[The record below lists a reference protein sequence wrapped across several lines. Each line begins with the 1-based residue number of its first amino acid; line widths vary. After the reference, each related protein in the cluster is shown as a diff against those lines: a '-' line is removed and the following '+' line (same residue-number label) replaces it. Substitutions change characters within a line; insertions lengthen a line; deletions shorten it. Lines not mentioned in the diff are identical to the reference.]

1 MVLFPPVFWSAPVLG
16 RRRILCTLSAKS
28 REQAEDFLTPYRS
41 ARCVGAQ
48 VAASRRRAP
57 LGVELINAEVNC
69 STDIVPATSWPLPQA
84 RLAVDLGGPNFRGL
98 FENDL
103 PGAVSSQ
110 ADAGAP
116 VVVGKSVAVER
127 AGALQVVDNN
137 RGGVAEQIDL
147 NLRPL
152 GVVKF
157 VAGREDHS
165 HDYAAAGDLAV
176 RPDVNVFGGHQPVHG
191 GAVVFK
197 PRRIPG
203 FSELVDFFTQRRF
216 VHGGSSAYR
225 MGCYSRRCD
234 LGFYFASD
242 DISVG
247 CLTDHLSREEDKP
260 QSHTRCRNR
269 EFVHRVPL
277 KAKQRILPEEIYN
290 RPRSIVAE
298 RRNYV

>member
-1 MVLFPPVFWSAPVLG
+1 MVLFLQFFWSAPVLG
-16 RRRILCTLSAKS
+16 GRRILCTSNAKS
-28 REQAEDFLTPYRS
+28 CEQAEDFLTPYS
-41 ARCVGAQ
+41 SDRCVGLPVSAW
-48 VAASRRRAP
+48 RRRAP
-57 LGVELINAEVNC
+57 LGVDLINPEMNY

-98 FENDL
+98 FEDDL
-103 PGAVSSQ
+103 PRAVSSE
-110 ADAGAP
+110 ADAGAA

-127 AGALQVVDNN
+127 AGALQVVNNN

-147 NLRPL
+147 NLSPL
-152 GVVKF
+152 GVVKL

-165 HDYAAAGDLAV
+165 HDYAAVGDLAV

-191 GAVVFK
+191 GAVVFE
-197 PRRIPG
+197 PRRVPG

-216 VHGGSSAYR
+216 VHGDSSAYR

-234 LGFYFASD
+234 PGFYFASD

-247 CLTDHLSREEDKP
+247 CLTDHLSGEEDKA

-277 KAKQRILPEEIYN
+277 KASNESCPKKYTIDRDL
-290 RPRSIVAE
+290 
-298 RRNYV
+298 

>member
-1 MVLFPPVFWSAPVLG
+1 MLCIFLANPRQRIGDFLCPCNSDTCAAAPVLTG
-16 RRRILCTLSAKS
+16 DRT
-28 REQAEDFLTPYRS
+28 D
-41 ARCVGAQ
+41 G
-48 VAASRRRAP
+48 

-84 RLAVDLGGPNFRGL
+84 RLAVDLGGPHFRGL
-98 FENDL
+98 FEDDL

-127 AGALQVVDNN
+127 AGALQVVNNN

-176 RPDVNVFGGHQPVHG
+176 RPDVNVFGGHQLVHG

-203 FSELVDFFTQRRF
+203 FSELIDFFTQRRF